1 MAPTMTLPILR
12 RSAIEAAGHC
22 LFRYKQIWVEGVED
36 MSDYA
41 RRGIAFHAC
50 AHRYI
55 LRLVDKHLS
64 QDREEAEAAF
74 LEGLASVG
82 HLPGRLVGEVRQLFD
97 RWAENFELDLRWFLA
112 AEERQERSEQAFTPD
127 LVYGRPDCLE
137 IIDFKTHW
145 VALTEEQAKADF
157 QAKWYLRNAMI
168 EWPGFPQYRFTFI
181 FVRLGVTVS
190 IPYHPDMLE
199 TLSREVAG
207 VQAQIETAE
216 RTGEWPATPG
226 PACGYCELK
235 CPIVDNPLIV
245 PKRLVTLVQ
254 AQQIGGWIL
263 AGERMLGLAKKA
275 LKAFCAV
282 NGPVDVRG
290 VLWDNRPRNERR
302 YPIGQVLE
310 ILQKRNI
317 FGAFDELTLSH
328 SALVPLFKRFPALAD
343 DLASVAID
351 KQTWRFSAKKPG
363 GEDEATNGPDD

>member
-1 MAPTMTLPILR
+1 MSTETLPILR

-22 LFRYKQIWVEGVED
+22 LYRYEQIWIKGTED

-64 QDREEAEAAF
+64 SDQEEAQAAF

-82 HLPGRLVGEVRQLFD
+82 YLPGRLVSEVRLIFD

-112 AEERQERSEQAFTPD
+112 AEERQERSDQAFTPD

-137 IIDFKTHW
+137 IIDFKTYW

-168 EWPGFPQYRFTFI
+168 EWPNFPQYRFTYA

-190 IPYHPDMLE
+190 IVYTPEMMESLD
-199 TLSREVAG
+199 REVAA
-207 VQAQIETAE
+207 VQVQIAAAE
-216 RTGEWPATPG
+216 SSGFWPATPG
-226 PACGYCELK
+226 PACSYCDLK

-245 PKRLVTLVQ
+245 PKRLATYGQ

-263 AGERMLGLAKKA
+263 AGEQMIRSAKKA
-275 LKAFCAV
+275 LKGFCSA
-282 NGPVDVRG
+282 NGPVDVKG
-290 VLWDNRPRNERR
+290 MVWDNRGRIEKR
-302 YPIGQVLE
+302 YPINQVLE
-310 ILQKRNI
+310 VLKTRSI
-317 FGAFDELTLSH
+317 FGAFEGMTVSH
-328 SALVPLFKRFPALAD
+328 SALSALFKQFPALED
-343 DLASVAID
+343 DLAGVAQE

-363 GEDEATNGPDD
+363 ADEPLEGEVVDG